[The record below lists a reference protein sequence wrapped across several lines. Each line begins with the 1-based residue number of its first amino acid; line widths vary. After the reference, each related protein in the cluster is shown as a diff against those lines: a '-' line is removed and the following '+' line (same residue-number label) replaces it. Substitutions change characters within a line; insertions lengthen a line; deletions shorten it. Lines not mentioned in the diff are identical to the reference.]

1 MRVGLRGNG
10 RSEYTSV
17 HGGSPQYTVYQSC
30 AIALR
35 SPAPERS
42 SDLKRIHNSCACSF
56 SPPRCTSHGAAHEAG
71 LPPPPAAPRN
81 YRAPPATKTA
91 AKKQATLPKPTK
103 EPKTTKE
110 PTKTKPVAVR
120 WVTPSVT
127 ALLKQGGQTR
137 G

>member
-1 MRVGLRGNG
+1 MVLPMKRACPR
-10 RSEYTSV
+10 R
-17 HGGSPQYTVYQSC
+17 P
-30 AIALR
+30 R
-35 SPAPERS
+35 RPAELPRP
-42 SDLKRIHNSCACSF
+42 ACHKDCSQEAGDP
-56 SPPRCTSHGAAHEAG
+56 PPR
-71 LPPPPAAPRN
+71 
-81 YRAPPATKTA
+81 
-91 AKKQATLPKPTK
+91 KPTK